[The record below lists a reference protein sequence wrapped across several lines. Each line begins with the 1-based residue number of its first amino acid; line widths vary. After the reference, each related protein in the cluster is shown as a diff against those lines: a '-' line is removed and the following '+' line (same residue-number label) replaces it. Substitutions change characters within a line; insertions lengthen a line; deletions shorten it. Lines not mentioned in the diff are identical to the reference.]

1 MSFRGEFHHSIDDKG
16 RISIPAKLRD
26 VILSV
31 YGGRLVITRTPY
43 CLEAY
48 SPEEWSEV
56 ESWIGQLSRVN
67 TEAQRYKRFFYSA
80 ATEVEMDKQGRILV
94 PPHLRSSA
102 DLSSEIVLV
111 GMQNKLEIWSRERW
125 EKDQKDLLGD
135 WDSITDSLSD
145 KGL

>member
-16 RISIPAKLRD
+16 RVSIPSRLKD
-26 VILSV
+26 VILSL
-31 YGGRLVITRTPY
+31 YGGRLIVTRTPY

-48 SPEEWSEV
+48 SPEEWAEV
-56 ESWIGQLSRVN
+56 ETWIGQLSRVN

-80 ATEVEMDKQGRILV
+80 ATDVEMDKQGRILI
-94 PPHLRSSA
+94 PPHLRNSA
-102 DLSSEIVLV
+102 GLATDIVLV

-125 EKDQKDLLGD
+125 EQDQQMLLD
-135 WDSITDSLSD
+135 QWDRITDALSD